1 MSDRFTICLPI
12 TLAHEGG
19 YVDHPKDPG
28 GATNLGVTIGT
39 LSGWLGRKA
48 TKAEVKAL
56 TVAAV
61 TPIYRKNYWDAAS
74 CGAYRA
80 GADLCVFDAA
90 VNSGPG
96 RAIGWAKAV
105 KAGADAKAFV
115 GQYCDARLGFLKRLG
130 TWSTF
135 GKGWS
140 RRVAEIRA
148 KATTM
153 ALAVMGITGSAA
165 KVELQR
171 EADRATGQAKRD
183 VGAAATTGTAG
194 GGGVAV
200 APAAGVESATSW
212 VVLVIVGVVIAGA
225 VAFLII
231 RARNRRDEAEAFIAE
246 AAHV

>member
-1 MSDRFTICLPI
+1 MSDRFPICLPI

-28 GATNLGVTIGT
+28 GATNLGVTLKT
-39 LSGWLGRKA
+39 LSGWLGRPA

-56 TVAAV
+56 KRHDVE
-61 TPIYRKNYWDAAS
+61 PIYRRNYWDPAGCAR
-74 CGAYRA
+74 YQP

-90 VNSGPG
+90 VNSGVSRG
-96 RAIGWAKAV
+96 KAWAAQV

-115 GQYCDARLGFLKRLG
+115 AQYCDIRLGFLKRLG

-153 ALAVMGITGSAA
+153 ALAGMGVTGAPAKAA
-165 KVELQR
+165 LLS
-171 EADRATGQAKRD
+171 EASRAEGQAKKD
-183 VGAAATTGTAG
+183 QTGAAGAGTVT
-194 GGGVAV
+194 GGGVAA
-200 APAAGVESATSW
+200 APVAGVESATSW
-212 VVLVIVGVVIAGA
+212 GAIALVAVIILGA

-231 RARNRRDEAEAFIAE
+231 RARNRRDEAEAFRQE

>member
-1 MSDRFTICLPI
+1 MSDRFTVCLPV

-56 TVAAV
+56 TVKAV

-74 CGAYRA
+74 CGAYLP

-96 RAIGWAKAV
+96 RAITWAKAV
-105 KAGADAKAFV
+105 KAGADAKGFV
-115 GQYCDARLGFLKRLG
+115 AQYCDQRLGFLKRLG

-140 RRVAEIRA
+140 RRVADIRA

-153 ALAVMGITGSAA
+153 ALAAMGVTGTDAKAA
-165 KVELQR
+165 LQA
-171 EADRATGQAKRD
+171 EAARAEGQAKKD
-183 VGAAATTGTAG
+183 TAGAATTAATAPVAP
-194 GGGVAV
+194 VAV
-200 APAAGVESATSW
+200 GVDSATSW
-212 VVLVIVGVVIAGA
+212 GVIAIVAVVVVGA
-225 VAFLII
+225 VAFLIV
-231 RARNRRDEAEAFIAE
+231 RARNRRDEADAFRVEADN
-246 AAHV
+246 V